1 MKFFLD
7 TADVEEI
14 KRAKALG
21 ILDGLTTNPSLVSK
35 TGRKFSELLPELV
48 ALVDGPISAE
58 VIATDTQGM
67 IGEAEQLA
75 AVAPNIVIKIPLIP
89 DGLVATRALKEK
101 GIKTNVTLC
110 FNALQALLAAKAGA
124 AYVSPFIGRLDD
136 IGHIGMDIVR
146 DIKTIFTNYKFTTQ
160 IIVAS
165 IRHPLHVL
173 EAALLGADV
182 ATIPFAVF
190 DKLVSHPLTD
200 IGLKRFL
207 DDWKKVPR

>member
-1 MKFFLD
+1 MKFVLD
-7 TADVEEI
+7 TADIEEI

-21 ILDGLTTNPSLVSK
+21 ILDGLSTNPSLVSK
-35 TGRKFSELLPELV
+35 TGRKFSEFLTELV
-48 ALVDGPISAE
+48 TLVDGPISAE
-58 VIATDTQGM
+58 VIATDTAGM
-67 IGEAEQLA
+67 IKEAEALA

-89 DGLVATRALKEK
+89 DGLVATRVLKSK

-124 AYVSPFIGRLDD
+124 TYVSPFIGRLDD
-136 IGHIGMDIVR
+136 IGHVGMDIVS
-146 DIKTIFTNYKFTTQ
+146 DIKTIFTNYGFTTQ

-173 EAALLGADV
+173 EAALIGADV

-200 IGLKRFL
+200 KGLKRFL